1 MQTTNARRLRI
12 MVASRA
18 GRLRCVSAVNKVMLQ
33 PKQALLL
40 FSAQAHRST
49 EGPLPPT
56 FLVHYCPSTVLLPYC
71 PTTLLHYCPT
81 TRLRARVYI
90 LTIIVSLFLFII
102 LRASDTRR
110 CLFIITLLSYYFI
123 YHITRFR
130 HQEVLVQ
137 HAGSSMFGATVRCC
151 CSNEF
156 RCCSVVRVRTLQHC
170 SLLNDNLHTSM
181 SGHQVSVAEIG
192 QTLS

>member
-90 LTIIVSLFLFII
+90 LTIIVSLFYLLYYALQAPGGACLLLHYYHIILFII
-102 LRASDTRR
+102 LHASGTRR
-110 CLFIITLLSYYFI
+110 CLFSMLAARCSGPLLGVVAQTNFVV
-123 YHITRFR
+123 
-130 HQEVLVQ
+130 VLLFAFE
-137 HAGSSMFGATVRCC
+137 HYNTV
-151 CSNEF
+151 
-156 RCCSVVRVRTLQHC
+156 HC
-170 SLLNDNLHTSM
+170 STITCTHLCLAIRSAWQKL
-181 SGHQVSVAEIG
+181 VK
-192 QTLS
+192 L